1 MDRWRLLIHQ
11 TRDAYTNMSI
21 DEILLRNGTPTLR
34 FYQWS
39 PSAISIGYFQGI
51 REEVNLKACKEEKVD
66 VVRRI
71 TGGGAVYHDEKGEIT
86 YSIIAPI
93 DCVPSNIQESYEY
106 LCTGLIKGLH
116 LLGVPAR
123 FSPINDI
130 QINNKKI
137 SGSAQTRRYGNVL
150 QHGTLLCSLNLD
162 LMFRLLRI
170 TQEKIKDKYIKNVKE
185 RVTSLEA
192 ILGPIDKD
200 KIIEALL
207 IGFKETLR
215 IDFKK
220 CELTPE
226 ELSSIPKIKKKYAQ
240 RKWNF
245 KR

>member
-1 MDRWRLLIHQ
+1 MDRWRVLIHLA
-11 TRDAYTNMSI
+11 RDAYTNMAI
-21 DEILLRNGTPTLR
+21 DEILLKNGTPTLR
-34 FYQWS
+34 FYHWS

-51 REEVNLKACKEEKVD
+51 REEVNLTACQEEQVD

-86 YSIIAPI
+86 YSIIVPI

-106 LCTGLIKGLH
+106 LCNGLIKGLH
-116 LLGVPAR
+116 LLDVPAR

-130 QINNKKI
+130 QINHKKI

-150 QHGTLLCSLNLD
+150 QHGTLLCSLNPD

-185 RVTSLEA
+185 RVTSLET

-200 KIIEALL
+200 KIIESLI
-207 IGFKETLR
+207 IGFKETLH
-215 IDFKK
+215 IDFKQ
-220 CELTPE
+220 CELTPQ
-226 ELSSIPKIKKKYAQ
+226 ELSSIPRIRKKYAQ

>member
-11 TRDAYTNMSI
+11 ARDAYTNMSI

-34 FYQWS
+34 FYHWS

-51 REEVNLKACKEEKVD
+51 REEVDLGACKEEKVD
-66 VVRRI
+66 IVRRI
-71 TGGGAVYHDEKGEIT
+71 TGGGAVYHDETGEIT

-93 DCVPSNIQESYEY
+93 ECVPSNIQESYEY
-106 LCTGLIKGLH
+106 LCTGLIKGLYR
-116 LLGVPAR
+116 LGVSAC

-130 QINNKKI
+130 QIDHKKI

-150 QHGTLLCSLNLD
+150 QHGTLLCSLNPD

-170 TQEKIKDKYIKNVKE
+170 TQEKIKDKYITNIKE
-185 RVTSLEA
+185 RVTSLET

-200 KIIEALL
+200 KIIEALI
-207 IGFKETLR
+207 IGFKEALH
-215 IDFKK
+215 IDFRH

-226 ELSSIPKIKKKYAQ
+226 ELSSIPRIRKKYAQ
-240 RKWNF
+240 KKWNF

>member
-1 MDRWRLLIHQ
+1 MEKWRLLIHQ
-11 TRDAYTNMSI
+11 THDAYTNMSI
-21 DEILLRNGTPTLR
+21 DEILLKNGTPTLR

-51 REEVNLKACKEEKVD
+51 REEVNLKACKEEKID

-71 TGGGAVYHDEKGEIT
+71 TGGGAVYHDEKGDIT

-93 DCVPSNIQESYEY
+93 DYVPSNIQESYEY

-116 LLGVPAR
+116 LLGVPAC

-130 QINNKKI
+130 HINHKKI
-137 SGSAQTRRYGNVL
+137 SGSAQTRRYGHVL
-150 QHGTLLCSLNLD
+150 QHGTLLCSLNPD

-185 RVTSLEA
+185 RVTSLET
-192 ILGPIDKD
+192 IIGPIEKD
-200 KIIEALL
+200 KIIESLI
-207 IGFKETLR
+207 IGFKKTLQ
-215 IDFKK
+215 IDFTH

-226 ELSSIPKIKKKYAQ
+226 ELSSIPKIRKKYVQ

>member
-1 MDRWRLLIHQ
+1 MDRWRVLIHQ

-34 FYQWS
+34 FYQWY

-51 REEVNLKACKEEKVD
+51 REEVNLKACQKAKVD

-71 TGGGAVYHDEKGEIT
+71 TGGGAVYHDEKGEIA

-116 LLGVPAR
+116 LLGVHAR

-130 QINNKKI
+130 QIDHKKI
-137 SGSAQTRRYGNVL
+137 SGSAQTRRYGHVL

-170 TQEKIKDKYIKNVKE
+170 TQEKIKDKHIKNVKE
-185 RVTSLEA
+185 RVTSLEI

-200 KIIEALL
+200 KVIEALI
-207 IGFKETLR
+207 IGFKETLH
-215 IDFKK
+215 IDFKQ
-220 CELTPE
+220 CEMTPE
-226 ELSSIPKIKKKYAQ
+226 ELSSIPKVRKKYVQ
-240 RKWNF
+240 REWNF